1 MTTLSIEGKKV
12 KVSDDFLSLSPEQQE
27 ATVDEIAQSM
37 NIQAGGQNNNGF
49 FGQVNRGISDFADT
63 LNPFDTPAVANAIGM
78 DFSTGSAAD
87 AMRSAGIP
95 VADQPPE
102 GMLQAAGRGTG
113 NAAAIVIPGGKA
125 AQIASRSGGIV
136 GQVADDIY
144 RGLAST
150 YGLAAELFAGGVSG
164 AAGEKVRQEGGPEFL
179 AQTAEVA
186 APIAGLPVAAGAAKA
201 LTGGT
206 VRGAG
211 AAIDKL
217 PVAGTAVRAGRRVAA
232 DVKRGVAPMSEGGAM
247 EVARARVQDAVG
259 GAERAEAISAGITP
273 DNPLNLTPAQQAA
286 DPDLLGLETA
296 AAAENPGLRDRLAAR
311 GTASREAAAS
321 DLTSQTG
328 SPDDTRRFFIL
339 RRRQFG
345 EAIQTRIDRVQQ
357 MADEA
362 IEGTGPRRAQSTNS
376 EQTVAAL
383 KQELEAHRGVEA
395 RLWGAVPKE
404 ASVSTKEATEAT
416 LAAIRATPRA
426 QQEDI
431 PAIARELLASDNGL
445 GLNTNVAE
453 LHGLYS
459 KLRETARAAR
469 AGTNQQRNKARIAD
483 DIADAIL
490 SDLGAIDGQ
499 TNAGK
504 AINDARAFSAELHR
518 EVRPGHSW

>member
-1 MTTLSIEGKKV
+1 
-12 KVSDDFLSLSPEQQE
+12 
-27 ATVDEIAQSM
+27 
-37 NIQAGGQNNNGF
+37 
-49 FGQVNRGISDFADT
+49 
-63 LNPFDTPAVANAIGM
+63 
-78 DFSTGSAAD
+78 
-87 AMRSAGIP
+87 
-95 VADQPPE
+95 
-102 GMLQAAGRGTG
+102 
-113 NAAAIVIPGGKA
+113 
-125 AQIASRSGGIV
+125 
-136 GQVADDIY
+136 
-144 RGLAST
+144 
-150 YGLAAELFAGGVSG
+150 
-164 AAGEKVRQEGGPEFL
+164 
-179 AQTAEVA
+179 
-186 APIAGLPVAAGAAKA
+186 
-201 LTGGT
+201 
-206 VRGAG
+206 
-211 AAIDKL
+211 
-217 PVAGTAVRAGRRVAA
+217 
-232 DVKRGVAPMSEGGAM
+232 M

-404 ASVSTKEATEAT
+404 ASVSTKKATEAT
-416 LAAIRATPRA
+416 LAAIKATPRA

-431 PAIARELLASDNGL
+431 PAIARDLLASEDGL

-504 AINDARAFSAELHR
+504 AINDARAFSAELHQKFDQGTVGKILNRTVDGDERIAPETALKRTVGRGREDALVASRDIEKAAPGASDNIADSLRGDFQDAIYTPEGKFSPARARTWLRSNR
-518 EVRPGHSW
+518 EVLQRQYPELLGEMNRALKGRTQAAAFAARGKVRASLDDQTPTGRIASGAPGKAVQTQSSPRRTRRVRRRVSSTPPARTFLGKLWMALKGLLLIT